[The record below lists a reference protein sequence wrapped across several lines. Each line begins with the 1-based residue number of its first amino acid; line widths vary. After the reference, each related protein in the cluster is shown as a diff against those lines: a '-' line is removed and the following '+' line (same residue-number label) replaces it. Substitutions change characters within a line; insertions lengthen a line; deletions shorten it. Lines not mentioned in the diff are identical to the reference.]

1 MCCPILKSAGM
12 LPIVLDPVKLKT
24 GLVGRG
30 EALARRAALLA
41 ESGVATRLLSPDA
54 SEELLAPLHL
64 LFVAGLPEGEARLLA
79 GRARALGVL
88 VNVEDVLPLC
98 DFHVPAIVRQGDL
111 LLTASTGGKAPA
123 LARQVREHLAESF
136 GPEWRGRLAE
146 LGRVRAKLRGQDL
159 PPVTVSEKVRELV
172 TEKGWL

>member
-1 MCCPILKSAGM
+1 MGSM
-12 LPIVLDPVKLKT
+12 LPLVLNPLNLKL
-24 GLVGRG
+24 GLIGQG
-30 EALARRAALLA
+30 DGLARRAALLA
-41 ESGVATRLLSPDA
+41 EAGVEARLLSPDA
-54 SEELLAPLHL
+54 PDADLATLQV
-64 LFVAGLPEGEARLLA
+64 LFVAGLPEGESRVLA

-136 GPEWRGRLAE
+136 GPEWRGRD
-146 LGRVRAKLRGQDL
+146 RKSV
-159 PPVTVSEKVRELV
+159 V
-172 TEKGWL
+172 

>member
-1 MCCPILKSAGM
+1 M
-12 LPIVLDPVKLKT
+12 LPLVLDPLRLKT

-41 ESGVATRLLSPDA
+41 EAGVEARLLSPDV
-54 SEELLAPLHL
+54 SDEILAPLQL
-64 LFVAGLPEGEARLLA
+64 LFVAGLPEGEARHLA
-79 GRARALGVL
+79 GRARAFGVL

-111 LLTASTGGKAPA
+111 LLTASTGGTAPG
-123 LARQVREHLAESF
+123 LARALREHLAESF
-136 GPEWRGRLAE
+136 GPEWRDRLSDLAKERARFRSQGLSPAE
-146 LGRVRAKLRGQDL
+146 VSRRVRD
-159 PPVTVSEKVRELV
+159 LV